1 MNQDAERIA
10 DRIRHLEEKEKAVK
24 KLQRQAAKE
33 HKRNEQVRK
42 ARQQLRDPGGFT
54 GYLIASLAGAAEGLQ
69 EPEPQTAAPPERTQ
83 EGGERDQKGKRRS
96 QIDSKPIADNSPL
109 LMFVYLV

>member
-33 HKRNEQVRK
+33 HKRNEKDRK
-42 ARQQLRDPGGFT
+42 ASQQLRDPAGFT
-54 GYLIASLAGAAEGLQ
+54 GYLIASLAGAAGELLHSKLLGGLHAMLCSKLLVSLRCLCGLK
-69 EPEPQTAAPPERTQ
+69 AA
-83 EGGERDQKGKRRS
+83 GKFS
-96 QIDSKPIADNSPL
+96 EL
-109 LMFVYLV
+109 HV